1 MFLNWILDCNLNVR
15 VKPYN
20 LIVVKLQIVG
30 EVLLLRTSKSPHSK
44 CFRELENIVHLTGFN
59 IMQLKWK
66 LSLLA
71 AFCKVLQLPSHWQ
84 AQTPNL
90 VNKYRR
96 LCMLVPSVCSIN
108 SLFHKKY
115 SFFHIFLFLC
125 KNNQICRSYLI

>member
-59 IMQLKWK
+59 IMQLK
-66 LSLLA
+66 
-71 AFCKVLQLPSHWQ
+71 
-84 AQTPNL
+84 
-90 VNKYRR
+90 
-96 LCMLVPSVCSIN
+96 
-108 SLFHKKY
+108 
-115 SFFHIFLFLC
+115 
-125 KNNQICRSYLI
+125 